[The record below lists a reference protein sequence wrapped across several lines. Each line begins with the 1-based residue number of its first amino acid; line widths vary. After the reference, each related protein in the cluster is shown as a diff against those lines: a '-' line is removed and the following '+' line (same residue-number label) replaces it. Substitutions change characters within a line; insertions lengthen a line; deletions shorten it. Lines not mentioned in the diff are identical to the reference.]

1 MNCPLWARYS
11 FWTHSMPWRRLPM
24 TEEEMAEARADLQAR
39 VRMLVDESLCPE
51 VAKYLREKGFNAV
64 YAGDV
69 GLTGK
74 SDQDVAAYAWHEGRI
89 LWTHDRDFLDDQ
101 FLPEHR
107 NPGVVVLPGGDGDQ
121 HAVGVGI
128 AVGLRVF
135 GHGPAIWRKTKSI
148 INAGG
153 EMTIRRRHIDT
164 GKMTTTRYRMTGL
177 GYAEEWKDD

>member
-1 MNCPLWARYS
+1 
-11 FWTHSMPWRRLPM
+11 M
-24 TEEEMAEARADLQAR
+24 TEEEMAEARADLQAK
-39 VRMLVDESLCPE
+39 VRMLVDESLGPE
-51 VAKYLREKGFNAV
+51 VAKYLRENGFNAV

-69 GLTGK
+69 GLAGK
-74 SDQDVAAYAWHEGRI
+74 SNQDVAAYAWCDGRL

-107 NPGVVVLPGGDGDQ
+107 NPRVVVLSGGDGDQ
-121 HAVGVGI
+121 HAMTVGI

-135 GHGPAIWRKTKSI
+135 GYGPVIWQKTKSI

-164 GKMTTTRYRMTGL
+164 GKMTNTRYRMTRAL
-177 GYAEEWKDD
+177 GSSPTAARCMAYPVDSG